1 MMASLNS
8 DDQTLSKLQ
17 QQNLAQ
23 GEQIHAKLEKGKTF
37 VKLLYE
43 DPQTRLIL
51 ENFAEMYYCSDTPI
65 MMDKQVGEI
74 AGGLIPG
81 ILLSMVTKD
90 PGLLAEDAANATG
103 DLAEVVNQCDQIA
116 ETITDLKETRLLE
129 NREVDQEHLIEDQRA
144 STKTLPPDYVEEFKY
159 GGSALMDA
167 IHYKNYVERSETVG
181 RNDGFFIASKE
192 AIDQVIEESSGSM
205 ELIMSKLGVNNW
217 TGNTLYRIDILNPL
231 DYNPRLPDSSLS
243 GANEKF
249 VPGGETAGG
258 IKEIVIDQIHKS
270 NVKISK
276 TNLKE

>member
-1 MMASLNS
+1 MMASLNG

-23 GEQIHAKLEKGKTF
+23 GEQIHAKLEKGKAF

-65 MMDKQVGEI
+65 MMDKQVSEI

-129 NREVDQEHLIEDQRA
+129 NRELDQEHLIDERLIKNAKKIQE
-144 STKTLPPDYVEEFKY
+144 TLGYNIDNDALDLKKGDFLY
-159 GGSALMDA
+159 GG
-167 IHYKNYVERSETVG
+167 
-181 RNDGFFIASKE
+181 
-192 AIDQVIEESSGSM
+192 
-205 ELIMSKLGVNNW
+205 
-217 TGNTLYRIDILNPL
+217 
-231 DYNPRLPDSSLS
+231 
-243 GANEKF
+243 
-249 VPGGETAGG
+249 
-258 IKEIVIDQIHKS
+258 
-270 NVKISK
+270 
-276 TNLKE
+276 